1 MGSAIFTVFIV
12 ACLYPTVLFSRRQ
25 FPERLSHITV
35 SQDLRIDMLVPAS
48 ERGGEEAGGCFV
60 VDLDFCKVV

>member
-1 MGSAIFTVFIV
+1 MMGSAIFTVFIV

-48 ERGGEEAGGCFV
+48 ERGPNCTPLSLCHQV
-60 VDLDFCKVV
+60 